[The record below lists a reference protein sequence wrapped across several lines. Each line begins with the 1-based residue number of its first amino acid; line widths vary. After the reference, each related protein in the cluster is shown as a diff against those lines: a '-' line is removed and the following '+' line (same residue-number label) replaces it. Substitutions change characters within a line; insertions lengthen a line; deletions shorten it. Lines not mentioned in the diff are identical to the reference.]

1 MKTKIVKNIEELRK
15 PCTPVKNITKG
26 ITVGEELLE
35 LLAQTG
41 NGVGLAA
48 NQVGMTQKVCV
59 VNVEKPIILVN
70 PEITGKFDKIY
81 FQEACLSFPGDYV
94 ITKRYAN
101 IAVKADNHPDIL
113 LFSKVKNLLECVCVQ
128 HEIDHLN
135 GITMYDREVQKGV

>member
-1 MKTKIVKNIEELRK
+1 MKTKIVKNIEELSK

>member
-1 MKTKIVKNIEELRK
+1 MKQKIVKDIVKLSK
-15 PCTPVKNITKG
+15 PCVPVKNTKKG
-26 ITVGEELLE
+26 IKIGEELLE
-35 LLAQTG
+35 LLRQTE

-48 NQVGMTQKVCV
+48 NQVGITHKVCV
-59 VNVEKPIILVN
+59 VNVGKPIILVN

-101 IAVKADNHPDIL
+101 IAVKADNYPEIL
-113 LFSKVKNLLECVCVQ
+113 LFSKEKNLLECVCVQ

-135 GITMYDREVQKGV
+135 GKTMYDREVQKGV

>member
-15 PCTPVKNITKG
+15 HCTPDKNITKG

-81 FQEACLSFPGDYV
+81 FQEACLSFPGDYD

-101 IAVKADNHPDIL
+101 IAVNADTHHDIL
-113 LFSKVKNLLECVCVQ
+113 LFSKVKNL
-128 HEIDHLN
+128 
-135 GITMYDREVQKGV
+135 